1 VQRQRPEKRSK
12 QRSSRSAEGSIRQR
26 ADPSTPVP
34 GSKDPAPRVVAV
46 RADGPLLSDIIDLA
60 DSASDTLGFLPMA
73 VFHEAARKRTLLAA
87 VQRKKLCGYA
97 LFALPQQYIRL
108 TQLCVAPEFRGLG
121 LARLLITEISR
132 LHPDRLGIKL
142 WCRRDYPAHSMWPS
156 LGFQPLN
163 ERRGRGKRPTELV
176 AWWLDH
182 GHPDLFSMADQ
193 QAVLRVSLSYD
204 ALVQLHGPRSAS
216 SHSEYDVLRQDWIAD
231 QLELVVMAEIYQAID
246 RLNDS
251 AERRRLRGVA
261 SGYAQPK
268 QDPERTRI
276 VVDEFLKAMYDGR
289 QADSSL
295 DAEDLS
301 DARLVAETALA
312 GIRVVVTADEHMISR
327 MSSAALRV
335 CGVQIMHPT
344 DVVLHLDEL
353 IRRQEYQPA
362 ELLDT
367 EYTVTTVGPGREDE
381 LRRAF
386 LDPSGSEED
395 SDLSVRLRG
404 LAAAAPNWVRKVIR
418 DPSGRAVAIYA
429 YAEQHGQLAVPI
441 VRVSSPELGETITR
455 QLLLLFRQASRDRRL
470 PRVCITDPHLSKAV
484 HSAALEDGYQLN
496 DAGLTALVIDACA
509 DAVAISDRL
518 QAIGGGVDSVLPQLD
533 PNPLAALA
541 VALERTLWPAKF
553 VDAELPTFLIPIRP
567 TWSSLLF
574 GVPKGLFRKPALL
587 GISREHVYY
596 RSPRPRVEKAPGRI
610 LWYASG
616 SRQRLGVGAVVAY
629 SRLEDVVVDHPS
641 TLYQRF
647 CHLGVWEA
655 HQIEKVARDGR
666 ALALRFFDSEVFD
679 QPVALKRL
687 RELAQQHNVQVML
700 RSPQRIPPEL
710 FSVLYRE
717 ATTQHQDGRSRT

>member
-1 VQRQRPEKRSK
+1 L
-12 QRSSRSAEGSIRQR
+12 QR
-26 ADPSTPVP
+26 ADPSTSVP
-34 GSKDPAPRVVAV
+34 DSKDPATTVLVV
-46 RADGPLLSDIIDLA
+46 RSQDPLVSDIIDLA

-73 VFHEAARKRTLLAA
+73 VFYEAARKRTLLAA
-87 VQRKKLCGYA
+87 VRGRKLCGYA
-97 LFALPQQYIRL
+97 LFALPQQYIRV
-108 TQLCVAPEFRGLG
+108 TQVCIAPEFRGLG
-121 LARLLITEISR
+121 VARRLVNEISR

-142 WCRRDYPAHSMWPS
+142 RCRRDYPAHRMWPS

-163 ERRGRGKRPTELV
+163 ERRGRGKKPTELV
-176 AWWLDH
+176 VWWLDH
-182 GHPDLFSMADQ
+182 GHPDLFSMAEQ

-204 ALVQLHGPRSAS
+204 ALVQLHGPRSALAQ
-216 SHSEYDVLRQDWIAD
+216 SEYDVLRQDWIAD
-231 QLELVVMAEIYQAID
+231 QLELVVMPEIYQAID

-261 SGYAQPK
+261 SGYTQPK
-268 QDPERTRI
+268 QDSERVRI
-276 VVDEFLKAMYDGR
+276 VVDELLKDMFDGR
-289 QADSSL
+289 QVDSL
-295 DAEDLS
+295 RDAADLS

-312 GIRVVVTADEHMISR
+312 GIRVLVTSAEHMISR

-367 EYTVTTVGPGREDE
+367 EYTVTTVGPGREEE

-386 LDPSGSEED
+386 LDPSGSEEE
-395 SDLSVRLRG
+395 SDLSVRLRA
-404 LAAAAPNWVRKVIR
+404 LAAAAPSWVRKVIR

-429 YAEQHGQLAVPI
+429 YAEQHGQLVVPI
-441 VRVSSPELGETITR
+441 VRVSSPDLGETITR
-455 QLLLLFRQASRDRRL
+455 QLLLLFRQASRDRGL
-470 PRVCITDPHLSKAV
+470 TRVCITDPHISEAV
-484 HSAALEDGYQLN
+484 HSAALEDGYQRN
-496 DAGLTALVIDACA
+496 DAGLIAFVIDSCA
-509 DAVAISDRL
+509 DAVAISDKL
-518 QAIGGGVDSVLPQLD
+518 QVIGSGVDSTVPRID

-541 VALERTLWPAKF
+541 VALERTFWPAKF
-553 VDAELPTFLIPIRP
+553 VDAELPTFLVPIRP
-567 TWSSLLF
+567 IWSSLLF
-574 GVPKGLFRKPALL
+574 GVPRGLFRKPAVL

-629 SRLEDVVVDHPS
+629 SRLEDVVIDQPS
-641 TLYQRF
+641 ALYQRF

-655 HQIEKVARDGR
+655 HQIEQVAREGQ

-679 QPVALKRL
+679 QPIGLKRL

-710 FSVLYRE
+710 FSVLYQE
-717 ATTQHQDGRSRT
+717 ATTQHQTGPARPSAAESQT